1 MSNREIK
8 KLLRQEPEPKRKAET
23 KALCFALME
32 RQTAPAGRAMPGFF
46 SFLSQVLRHIGPRL
60 WSMQALALLLSCAA
74 LRQETLAPGMVAAFT
89 PLFVLASLPTLLQG
103 AECGMRE
110 IEAATAVSG
119 AQLMLAKLVLAL
131 AADLVGMTVIIAV
144 GLERSGQETGLIQLI
159 LYALSPLLFCL
170 SVTLCCV
177 RARSSGL
184 MQAGIVTCMGLSAFT
199 GCLQYFAPQFY
210 TLGATGFWFIAFILS
225 GGFFAREIKLLF
237 TAGKEGKIY
246 GIIS

>member
-1 MSNREIK
+1 MTTKKIK
-8 KLLRQEPEPKRKAET
+8 KLLQQEPEPKRKAET
-23 KALCFALME
+23 KALCLALME
-32 RQTAPAGRAMPGFF
+32 SQAVPAGRAMPGFF

-60 WSMQALALLLSCAA
+60 WSMQAPVLLLSCAA
-74 LRQETLAPGMVAAFT
+74 LRQEMLAPGMITVFT

-103 AECGMRE
+103 TECGMQE
-110 IEAATAVSG
+110 IEAATAVSS

-131 AADLVGMTVIIAV
+131 AADLVGLTVIIAV
-144 GLERSGQETGLIQLI
+144 GLNKPGQGAGLTQLV

-199 GCLQYFAPQFY
+199 GCLQYFAPQLY
-210 TLGATGFWFIAFILS
+210 TLGATGFWLIAFILS
-225 GGFFAREIKLLF
+225 GGFFAREIRLLF
-237 TAGKEGKIY
+237 AAGKEGKIY